1 MEQFALPLNRFDL
14 GLLPEAARD
23 TASPAFRQA
32 LDDYFRRRF
41 REMGVNGVVQLT
53 GDTLTVGWVAPD
65 FDAVTAAI
73 ALCQR
78 GQVRDGVQL
87 LELARSRQPDSPDLL
102 LNLGI
107 GLNELGEG
115 HRAVTILEHLLNLEP
130 DHVRGLVALGVAL
143 GRLGE
148 EDAALDRF
156 TQAVVL
162 APTDPWTQSNLGG
175 MLLRVGRPAE
185 ARPHLETAVQ
195 LAPEDPRGWL
205 LLGESCLESGDEA
218 AARTALG
225 RARTL
230 DPHGVVRD
238 QAEALLN
245 RLASSQFTR
254 NLEGINPEALA
265 AMTWA
270 LGHLRSLSPADAR
283 NLTLKAALLG
293 QHGLRL
299 IDPANAHRLEG
310 IPEPLTALQV
320 ACVIHAGLQMAAPG
334 TTSGFPL
341 DAEYA
346 SCYRKSQR

>member
-1 MEQFALPLNRFDL
+1 MEQFVLPLNRFDL
-14 GLLPEAARD
+14 GLLPEVARD
-23 TASPAFRQA
+23 TASPAFREA
-32 LDDYFRRRF
+32 VDDYFRRRF
-41 REMGVNGVVQLT
+41 REMGVNGAVQLT

-65 FDAVTAAI
+65 FDPVTAAI

-78 GQVRDGVQL
+78 GQVRDAVQI

-115 HRAVTILEHLLNLEP
+115 HRAVTILEHLLDLEP
-130 DHVRGLVALGVAL
+130 DHVRGLVALGVAV

-148 EDAALDRF
+148 DDAALDRF
-156 TQAVVL
+156 TRAVVL
-162 APTDPWTQSNLGG
+162 APADPWTQSNLGG

-185 ARPHLETAVQ
+185 ARPHLEAAVQ

-238 QAEALLN
+238 RAEALLN
-245 RLASSQFTR
+245 RLASGRFPR
-254 NLEGINPEALA
+254 NLDG
-265 AMTWA
+265 
-270 LGHLRSLSPADAR
+270 SLSPADAR

-293 QHGLRL
+293 QYGLRL
-299 IDPANAHRLEG
+299 TDSAKAHRLEG

-320 ACVIHAGLQMAAPG
+320 ACLIHAGLQMAAPG
-334 TTSGFPL
+334 TASGFPL
-341 DAEYA
+341 DREHQLATA
-346 SCYRKSQR
+346 SRG

>member
-1 MEQFALPLNRFDL
+1 MEQFVVPLSRFDL

-23 TASPAFRQA
+23 TASPAFREA
-32 LDDYFRRRF
+32 VDDYFRRRF

-65 FDAVTAAI
+65 FDPVAAAI
-73 ALCQR
+73 VLCQR

-115 HRAVTILEHLLNLEP
+115 ERAVTVLEHLIDLEP

-148 EDAALDRF
+148 DDAALDRF
-156 TQAVVL
+156 TRAVVL
-162 APTDPWTQSNLGG
+162 APADPWTQSNLGG

-185 ARPHLETAVQ
+185 ARPRLEAAVQ
-195 LAPEDPRGWL
+195 LAPKDPRGWL

-218 AARTALG
+218 AERTALG

-230 DPHGVVRD
+230 DPHGGVRD
-238 QAEALLN
+238 RAEALLN
-245 RLASSQFTR
+245 RVA
-254 NLEGINPEALA
+254 
-265 AMTWA
+265 
-270 LGHLRSLSPADAR
+270 
-283 NLTLKAALLG
+283 
-293 QHGLRL
+293 
-299 IDPANAHRLEG
+299 DPAKAHRLEG

-320 ACVIHAGLQMAAPG
+320 ACLIHASEDALRHALTVSGEMDRWDAVTLGTKDRERLGDALSAVSDLLNPFPSDRPILRFTRTTGLLRQLMDLLWQVAKPPG
-334 TTSGFPL
+334 L
-341 DAEYA
+341 A
-346 SCYRKSQR
+346 

>member
-1 MEQFALPLNRFDL
+1 MEQFVLPLNRFDL

-23 TASPAFRQA
+23 TASPAFREA
-32 LDDYFRRRF
+32 VDDYFRRRF

-65 FDAVTAAI
+65 FDPVTAAI

-87 LELARSRQPDSPDLL
+87 LELARSRKPDSPDLL

-115 HRAVTILEHLLNLEP
+115 HRAVTILEHLLDLEP

-143 GRLGE
+143 GRQGE
-148 EDAALDRF
+148 DDAALDRF
-156 TQAVVL
+156 TRAVVL
-162 APTDPWTQSNLGG
+162 APADPWTQSNLGG

-185 ARPHLETAVQ
+185 ARPHLEAAVQ

-238 QAEALLN
+238 RAEALLN
-245 RLASSQFTR
+245 RLASGRFPR
-254 NLEGINPEALA
+254 NLEGINREALA

-299 IDPANAHRLEG
+299 TAPAKAHRLEG
-310 IPEPLTALQV
+310 IPELLTALQV
-320 ACVIHAGLQMAAPG
+320 ACLIHAGLQMAIPG
-334 TTSGFPL
+334 TPSGFPL
-341 DAEYA
+341 EREHELATA
-346 SCYRKSQR
+346 NRG

>member
-1 MEQFALPLNRFDL
+1 MEQFVIPLNRFDL

-23 TASPAFRQA
+23 MASPSFREA
-32 LDDYFRRRF
+32 VDDYFRRRF
-41 REMGVNGVVQLT
+41 QEMDVNGVVQLT
-53 GDTLTVGWVAPD
+53 GDTLTVGWAAPD
-65 FDAVTAAI
+65 FDPVTAAI

-87 LELARSRQPDSPDLL
+87 LELARSRQRDSPDLL

-115 HRAVTILEHLLNLEP
+115 QRAVTVLENLLDLEP
-130 DHVRGLVALGVAL
+130 DHIRGLVALGVAL
-143 GRLGE
+143 GRLGDD
-148 EDAALDRF
+148 DAALDRF
-156 TQAVVL
+156 TRAVFLAQA
-162 APTDPWTQSNLGG
+162 DPWTQSNLGG
-175 MLLRVGRPAE
+175 MLLRVGRPDE

-195 LAPEDPRGWL
+195 LAPENPRGWL
-205 LLGESCLESGDEA
+205 LLGESCLESGDES

-225 RARTL
+225 RARAL
-230 DPHGVVRD
+230 DPHGQVRD
-238 QAEALLN
+238 RADALLN
-245 RLASSQFTR
+245 RLACGRFPR

-270 LGHLRSLSPADAR
+270 LGHLRSLSRTDAR

-299 IDPANAHRLEG
+299 TDTAKAHRLEG

-320 ACVIHAGLQMAAPG
+320 ACLIHAGLQMAAPG
-334 TTSGFPL
+334 TPSGFPL
-341 DAEYA
+341 EREHQLATA
-346 SCYRKSQR
+346 SRG